1 MGAIND
7 CTMKINIRQ
16 KNAVTA
22 KQASELKRLGLSTGQ
37 IDNILERK
45 TAQPVQADIPG
56 RVTRN
61 DRNDLRKR
69 LMLLGLSGKVD
80 EFI

>member
-1 MGAIND
+1 
-7 CTMKINIRQ
+7 MKINIRQ

-22 KQASELKRLGLSTGQ
+22 KQASELKRLGLSAGQ

-45 TAQPVQADIPG
+45 TVQVQTDLPG